1 MKKRILSLLLTL
13 VMALSLLPAPAF
25 AENTGEKN
33 YLADIVFGTD
43 DQFTSS
49 YTMTPSFSPSIHK
62 YSLVIPDSA
71 SYTYIRLTLG
81 KDAPTGS
88 KGIFSYEG
96 VEDGWDEKSDLEG
109 EDKGQFRE
117 YMLWSFLSDT
127 CSGNTLIFKAGTDDD
142 YGTYTFTVKRQS
154 TLNGATLKSSLDGT
168 AIIYAKLEPTKTEG
182 YTAYIPYAGAY
193 LVYIKTCANNDETVT
208 VNGSPVTTAD
218 KYVEYKLDAS
228 ALWQGSAGSRHFD
241 LTIKVQGKNETS
253 VPSTY
258 TVACYERPSKL
269 EVTKMPTQTTYLV
282 GDPMDTTGMEVYAY
296 YGANGTEKAAVD
308 LKDLTIDPLTLSQE
322 GTVPVTIS
330 YRGASTTLD
339 VTVKDSLVGSG
350 TKDDPYILNT
360 ANGLQKLSA
369 AVAGGNTYAGKYFK
383 LTSDITLAADWEPI
397 GCLKSDLEKGDYS
410 YGHKVGTTIFPFSG
424 SIDGNNKTLTVPE
437 GGKPLLGYVFGA
449 EVKNLNIYGE
459 KINGYGLVN
468 DLHGVGLHSSAIVID
483 NVTLKSGSSTL
494 KSGLIGAEIDKR
506 FNSFAGASADCTV
519 TIRNCTIEKGVVVG
533 YDGTQSEIGS
543 IAGRMQGTVENCVSY
558 ATVKGVHY
566 VGGIIGTKDN
576 SMGDCTV
583 SGCTFGG
590 TVEAS
595 GNNAGGIVGG
605 GYNDSSAPNGVHIG
619 VKNCSVTKDAVVS
632 GKENVGGILGGDE
645 IVAQAWNSYA
655 ITDNTFLGKVKGE
668 KNVGGI
674 IGYYRSL
681 NKFDNISNNIY
692 AADCGATKG
701 IGAVEFVDTNQYAN
715 LMKKDGATYFNT
727 SKMEVSKEDP
737 YTLYLYA
744 EDGKLVKGPYV
755 AGCWWKAD
763 HNRTDD
769 PLGKD
774 AVKLCRSTNE
784 SLLPDDNG
792 AGTPG
797 ATTPATGDT
806 GVTLWVIALPTAV
819 LAAAFVLKRKEREA

>member
-13 VMALSLLPAPAF
+13 VMALSLLPVSAF
-25 AENTGEKN
+25 AE
-33 YLADIVFGTD
+33 
-43 DQFTSS
+43 
-49 YTMTPSFSPSIHK
+49 
-62 YSLVIPDSA
+62 DSGA
-71 SYTYIRLTLG
+71 
-81 KDAPTGS
+81 
-88 KGIFSYEG
+88 
-96 VEDGWDEKSDLEG
+96 
-109 EDKGQFRE
+109 
-117 YMLWSFLSDT
+117 
-127 CSGNTLIFKAGTDDD
+127 AG
-142 YGTYTFTVKRQS
+142 FTVKKIGIVEGGVQVASIHGFTKITDDGNNTYTVNVDANAAAGDQKLSITCDGTGPREDGAKLYAGLFGENDTKKTGYSFSEKKTTVSLPFPIFPDLGAATQCTLVVGYLNKQELRADGTKKDGKRIEDYDSAQKYTLTVRRAAALSDLAVTTEGFALTPAFSTTAAKQS
-154 TLNGATLKSSLDGT
+154 YTVEMPDGKTSFDLKLTPVAADKTNIYVIDNDTNVKTLVGEKDNYTYTASIDKDELIKTFIIRGEFREGDGAAAEYTLTLKRPNAPDGATLL
-168 AIIYAKLEPTKTEG
+168 
-182 YTAYIPYAGAY
+182 YTADD
-193 LVYIKTCANNDETVT
+193 LVALRDR
-208 VNGSPVTTAD
+208 VNSG
-218 KYVEYKLDAS
+218 DA
-228 ALWQGSAGSRHFD
+228 
-241 LTIKVQGKNETS
+241 
-253 VPSTY
+253 
-258 TVACYERPSKL
+258 C
-269 EVTKMPTQTTYLV
+269 
-282 GDPMDTTGMEVYAY
+282 
-296 YGANGTEKAAVD
+296 
-308 LKDLTIDPLTLSQE
+308 E
-322 GTVPVTIS
+322 GEH
-330 YRGASTTLD
+330 
-339 VTVKDSLVGSG
+339 
-350 TKDDPYILNT
+350 
-360 ANGLQKLSA
+360 
-369 AVAGGNTYAGKYFK
+369 FK
-383 LTSDITLAADWEPI
+383 LAKDITLPEDWEPM
-397 GCLKSDLEKGDYS
+397 GCLLELDADAKAL
-410 YGHKVGTTIFPFSG
+410 GHKIGKYVYPFSG

-437 GGKPLLGYVFGA
+437 GGKPLLGYVNGA

-468 DLHGVGLHSSAIVID
+468 DLHGVNLSGSAIVID
-483 NVTLKSGSSTL
+483 NVALKSGSSTL

-506 FNSFAGASADCTV
+506 FNSYAGASAGFTV
-519 TIRNCTIEKGVVVG
+519 TVRNCTIEKDVVVG

-576 SMGDCTV
+576 ALGDCTV
-583 SGCTFGG
+583 NNCTFGG

-605 GYNDSSAPNGVHIG
+605 GYNDSSAPNGIHVG
-619 VKNCSVTKDAVVS
+619 VKNCAVTKDVAVS

-806 GVTLWVIALPTAV
+806 GVTVWVIALPTAV